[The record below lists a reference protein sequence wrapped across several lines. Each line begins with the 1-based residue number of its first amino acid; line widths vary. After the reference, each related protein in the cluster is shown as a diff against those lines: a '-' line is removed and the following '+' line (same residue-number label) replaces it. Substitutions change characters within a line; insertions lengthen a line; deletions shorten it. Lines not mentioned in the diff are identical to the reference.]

1 MAWLS
6 RLKPLLPI
14 ALLCLSGCSWL
25 HARKQPAP
33 AQTELI
39 VTGAPADS
47 VLFIDGLQSGQ
58 ATQAGN
64 RPRVLEVA
72 PGAHTVEV
80 KMGDTVAYRE
90 NTYVEAGQERVISV
104 LSGANRD

>member
-1 MAWLS
+1 MS
-6 RLKPLLPI
+6 RSKPYLLI

-33 AQTELI
+33 APTELI
-39 VTGAPADS
+39 VTGVPAGS
-47 VLFIDGLQSGQ
+47 HLFIDGLQTGQ
-58 ATQAGN
+58 AEQDGN
-64 RPRVLEVA
+64 RTRVLAVA

-90 NTYVEAGQERVISV
+90 NTYVEAGQKRIITV